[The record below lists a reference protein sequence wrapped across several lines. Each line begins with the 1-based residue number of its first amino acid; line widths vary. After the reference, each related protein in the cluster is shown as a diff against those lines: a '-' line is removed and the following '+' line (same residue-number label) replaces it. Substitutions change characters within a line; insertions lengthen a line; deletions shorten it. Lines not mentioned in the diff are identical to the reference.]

1 MKKLIFGAM
10 SFALMG
16 FVLSGCKK
24 EQKLK
29 PTNETSIDG
38 QFNVSSNGKML
49 VFESVESYEK
59 SIEFQ
64 TAEKREKLLSEISKL
79 NFKNYFS
86 VEHSVSKSGNDSV
99 QEMDDFFGQLL
110 NEDGIIQIGDYIYKV
125 NLQSEKVFVLPVSNL
140 SEYQD
145 LVNENKSN
153 DNIRQFTTNDDVIY
167 LAESGASGEKCNN
180 PSGGFELYTVF
191 ESGNSLETRC
201 IVKYFTAGIYYRVT
215 GRTKKIG
222 NYGGSYKYI
231 LECVNKETEIRR
243 NPCSNSDVTRH
254 LLGIKLATANI
265 PEPVWEMYSKAW
277 RIKNYTHIQMRTRA
291 EFYDNNGVLYKQTP
305 AVIFNLN

>member
-1 MKKLIFGAM
+1 MKKLVFGGL
-10 SFALMG
+10 FLALVGIG
-16 FVLSGCKK
+16 FVGCKK
-24 EQKLK
+24 ENNL
-29 PTNETSIDG
+29 NNSNLINND
-38 QFNVSSNGKML
+38 FSANGKML

-64 TAEKREKLLSEISKL
+64 TVEKREKFLSDISKL

-86 VEHSVSKSGNDSV
+86 VEHTESKSGNDSV

-125 NLQSEKVFVLPVSNL
+125 NLQSEKVFVLPATNL
-140 SEYQD
+140 AEYQD

-153 DNIRQFTTNDDVIY
+153 DNIRQFSINDDVIY
-167 LAESGASGEKCNN
+167 LAESGASGEKCSN
-180 PSGGFELYTVF
+180 PSGGFELYTNF

-201 IVKYFTAGIYYRVT
+201 IIKYFTAGIYYRVT
-215 GRTKKIG
+215 GRSKKIG
-222 NYGGSYKYI
+222 NYGGSYRYI

-243 NPCSNSDVTRH
+243 NPCNNSDVTRH
-254 LLGIKLATANI
+254 LLAVKLNTLNNS
-265 PEPVWEMYSKAW
+265 EPVWEMYSKAW
-277 RIKNYTHIQMRTRA
+277 RIKNYTHIQIRTRA
-291 EFYDNNGVLYKQTP
+291 EFYDNNVVLYRQTP

>member
-1 MKKLIFGAM
+1 MKKLFFSAM
-10 SFALMG
+10 CIALVG
-16 FVLSGCKK
+16 VGLTGCKK
-24 EQKLK
+24 EQKLNS
-29 PTNETSIDG
+29 TNEVSINS

-49 VFESVESYEK
+49 VFGSVESYEK
-59 SIEFQ
+59 SIELQ
-64 TAEKREKLLSEISKL
+64 SAEKREKFLSDISKL

-86 VEHSVSKSGNDSV
+86 VEHSESKSGNDSV

-125 NLQSEKVFVLPVSNL
+125 NLHSEKVFVLPVSNL
-140 SEYQD
+140 AEYQD

-180 PSGGFELYTVF
+180 PSSGFELYTWF
-191 ESGNSLETRC
+191 ELGNSLETRC
-201 IVKYFTAGIYYRVT
+201 IIKYFTAGIYYRVT
-215 GRTKKIG
+215 GRSKKIG
-222 NYGGSYKYI
+222 NYGGSYRYI

-243 NPCSNSDVTRH
+243 NPCNNDDVTRH
-254 LLGIKLATANI
+254 LIAVKSNTLND

-277 RIKNYTHIQMRTRA
+277 RIKNYTHIQIRTRA
-291 EFYDNNGVLYKQTP
+291 EFYDGNVTLFKQTP